1 MTPAVLNVTRRL
13 CSVATPYSRIHA
25 PCSIASKAWINRE
38 ASRGRFA
45 SNILLAFLRSLR
57 CRAQA
62 SACDLISR
70 CHLPSTLVCRR
81 FGFVVGG
88 FQQQTSTSVG
98 GFLRFLLMVRFD
110 KGKANPLPI
119 GSVVFVE
126 NGLAEFRAFAHHF
139 DFLRRSGRSIRP
151 DEHGLCHVVVD
162 WGVAVSQDI
171 LESVAGHSYRFRGG
185 GGDVGMLLVFLFLAR
200 LAQIVI
206 NCLTHFF
213 AITISVRQSCL
224 SSGSTPHHSA

>member
-1 MTPAVLNVTRRL
+1 
-13 CSVATPYSRIHA
+13 
-25 PCSIASKAWINRE
+25 
-38 ASRGRFA
+38 
-45 SNILLAFLRSLR
+45 
-57 CRAQA
+57 
-62 SACDLISR
+62 
-70 CHLPSTLVCRR
+70 
-81 FGFVVGG
+81 
-88 FQQQTSTSVG
+88 
-98 GFLRFLLMVRFD
+98 
-110 KGKANPLPI
+110 
-119 GSVVFVE
+119 
-126 NGLAEFRAFAHHF
+126 
-139 DFLRRSGRSIRP
+139 
-151 DEHGLCHVVVD
+151 LCHVVVD